1 MVFCENPKKTGFGEN
16 DGRKKFGSQVDE
28 TSSYSSYTGN
38 LTMIEEVVTLRID
51 SVWDFTEKKI
61 EEYES
66 IDRNFVVRKDFYKML
81 YSINNQ
87 PVCTSNFRFIDDRNI
102 VIQDYTYGE
111 STMIGPMFK
120 EFLKETRKKYP
131 DMNIYILI
139 DENGNG
145 KPNEALRKDKIL
157 LYIKDTYYPVEI
169 GRNPLFNS
177 DEPIGIFLD
186 NRIRTLWAFDQNM
199 KDTMESFIEV
209 QREQIRGIQL
219 AKRNAVFENT
229 EHQDSTCLTPPIQRM
244 SLPEPSLTAD
254 EKETPRIK
262 MKSRKEVENG
272 DKRVVQFDKNA
283 KESSIAQPKRKRGRP
298 PGK

>member
-1 MVFCENPKKTGFGEN
+1 MV
-16 DGRKKFGSQVDE
+16 
-28 TSSYSSYTGN
+28 
-38 LTMIEEVVTLRID
+38 EEVSSIQID
-51 SVWDFTEKKI
+51 SAWDITTAKL
-61 EEYES
+61 EEYRS
-66 IDRNFVVRKDFYKML
+66 INKNIVNRKDFYKML

-87 PVCTSNFRFIDDRNI
+87 PVCTGNFRFIDDRNI
-102 VIQDYTYGE
+102 VIQDYSYGE

-262 MKSRKEVENG
+262 MKSRKEV

-283 KESSIAQPKRKRGRP
+283 KECSIAQPKKKKRKTSR
-298 PGK
+298 

>member
-1 MVFCENPKKTGFGEN
+1 MV
-16 DGRKKFGSQVDE
+16 
-28 TSSYSSYTGN
+28 
-38 LTMIEEVVTLRID
+38 EEVSSIQID
-51 SVWDFTEKKI
+51 SGWDITTEKL
-61 EEYES
+61 EEYQS
-66 IDRNFVVRKDFYKML
+66 INRNIVNRKDFYKML

-87 PVCTSNFRFIDDRNI
+87 PVSTSNFRFIDDRNI
-102 VIQDYTYGE
+102 VIQDYSYGE

-120 EFLKETRKKYP
+120 EFLKETRKKFP

-145 KPNEALRKDKIL
+145 KPNEALRKDNIL

-177 DEPIGIFLD
+177 SEPIGIYLD

-209 QREQIRGIQL
+209 QREQIRYEL

-229 EHQDSTCLTPPIQRM
+229 EHQESPFLTPPIQRM
-244 SLPEPSLTAD
+244 SSPEHSLTAD

-262 MKSRKEVENG
+262 MKSRKEVENN
-272 DKRVVQFDKNA
+272 DKRVVQLDKNA
-283 KESSIAQPKRKRGRP
+283 KESSIAPSKKKRGRP